1 MTELIELNKF
11 SHIHNDSNI
20 IFCKTDFVRTE
31 LSRISK
37 LKNDVVLISGN
48 SDYGIDSS
56 YFVNFPENISSWY
69 AQNALYNH
77 PKLHPLPLGLENF
90 EFSIRENHGIGYERA
105 KLKEELILNKKQIEP
120 TKKIYSNFKVDTNP
134 NYRKIIKNICI
145 ESEYI
150 EWEEPNLNLNDF
162 FSKLQDYEA
171 CVCPIGNGVDT
182 HRLWEVLYFERI
194 PITIKVGDYKIYELY
209 EKLPIVILDQPEQL
223 FDENLLHSKIQ
234 EKKHM
239 DYNKNILKISY
250 WTKLIQSDIQK

>member
-11 SHIHNDSNI
+11 SHIHDGSNI
-20 IFCKTDFVRTE
+20 IFCKTDFIRTE
-31 LSRISK
+31 LSKISK

-90 EFSIRENHGIGYERA
+90 EFSVRENHGIGYERA
-105 KLKEELILNKKQIEP
+105 KLKEELILNKKQIKP
-120 TKKIYSNFKVDTNP
+120 TKKIYSNFKVDTNI
-134 NYRKIIKNICI
+134 NYRKVIKNICI
-145 ESEYI
+145 KSNYI
-150 EWEEPNLNLNDF
+150 DWEEPNLTLDGF

-209 EKLPIVILDQPEQL
+209 EKLPIVVLNSAEDLLDGELL
-223 FDENLLHSKIQ
+223 FSKIN
-234 EKKHM
+234 EKKYM
-239 DYNKNILKISY
+239 YYDKNILNMSHWINKIKKIES
-250 WTKLIQSDIQK
+250 